1 VSLLDKPLKRV
12 EIANTL
18 HVTSGSLARPLAT
31 LQNLVLVENDD
42 GKYSIIDSI
51 LKYWLLNYYNEK
63 GFYPFRSD

>member
-1 VSLLDKPLKRV
+1 
-12 EIANTL
+12 
-18 HVTSGSLARPLAT
+18 
-31 LQNLVLVENDD
+31 VLVENDD